1 VPRPITSDDLW
12 NLARVGQ
19 PEHVPGTTT
28 CVVPVVRYDEK
39 GEASSIIYQMGR
51 DGSTTQLTST
61 GRFATSPE
69 LNNEGAQMA
78 FLSKHGDDKPQVHV
92 MALDGGEASK
102 ITDLPLGAKYAKWVP
117 SKNSLIVIAPL
128 LRGFPT
134 IEKTTAELDKR
145 GAKKQ
150 PVITEDRVFRHW
162 KRWLASDT
170 IDHLFRVDL
179 EDHSVVDHLTPGMD
193 RLIGLDDL
201 SGTVAVTPDGETV
214 IFPLDDYADPWERIR
229 LSLHSVPVAGGEIT
243 KLETEPAA
251 QQVRPRVTP
260 DGDTLIYGAQFEED
274 YYADLVRIVSHH
286 LPTGTETVLTK
297 GWDRSAGGWE
307 PIGNDAIVFHAED
320 EGHVRLYTLP
330 LEGHTPIPQTATGS
344 NHGPRVGIDCYWHR
358 TESMHVPPEVAYTC
372 GGHTT
377 VVSDF
382 NTELL
387 SELDLRPA
395 EEIRFAGSN
404 DAPIQAFVITPPG
417 FDRGRK
423 WPLLHNVHGGPH
435 NGVMDDW
442 HWRWNPQVMAGA
454 GYVVVSVNFHGS
466 SSFGDAFTRSIRGAW
481 GDMPSRDVEAATDHM
496 VGLGYID
503 ADRMAIAGGS
513 YGGYL
518 VSWLTAM
525 TDRYRAS
532 ICHAGVT
539 DLVGQWASDHT
550 AGRDKGVGG
559 VPWDDMDAV
568 QRWNPMAHTHDITT
582 PTLVIHGELDYRV
595 VITQGLLLYGVLKAK
610 GVPARLV
617 YFPDEGHW
625 VEKRDNATVW
635 WDEFLTWLDRW
646 LPPLSRTSTSPPA
659 S

>member
-1 VPRPITSDDLW
+1 MTRPITPADLW

-19 PEHVPGTTT
+19 PEHVPTTTT
-28 CVVPVVRYDEK
+28 CVVPVVRYDSDGK
-39 GEASSIIYQMGR
+39 ASSVVYQVGR
-51 DGSTTQLTST
+51 DGSTKPLTS
-61 GRFATSPE
+61 GSRFATAPMP
-69 LNNEGAQMA
+69 NADGTRMV
-78 FLSKHGDDKPQVHV
+78 FLSKQDDDKPQAHV
-92 MALDGGEASK
+92 MALNGGEATQVTS
-102 ITDLPLGAKYAKWVP
+102 LPLGAKHARWVP
-117 SKNSLIVIAPL
+117 TKNSLIVIAPL

-134 IEKTTAELDKR
+134 LDQTTAELEER
-145 GAKKQ
+145 GAKKR
-150 PVITEDRVFRHW
+150 PVITEDRVYRHW
-162 KRWLASDT
+162 KRWLAGDT

-179 EDHSVVDHLTPGMD
+179 DDTNIEHLTPGLD

-201 SGTVAVTPDGETV
+201 SGSVAITPDGETI
-214 IFPLDDYADPWERIR
+214 IFPIDDHDEPWERLR
-229 LSLHSVPVAGGEIT
+229 LSLHTVPVTGGDIT
-243 KLETEPAA
+243 KLDTADAA
-251 QQVRPRVTP
+251 HQVRPRVTP
-260 DGDTLIYGAQFEED
+260 DGNTLIYGVQYEED

-286 LPTGTETVLTK
+286 LPTGTETILTN

-307 PIGNDAIVFHAED
+307 PIGNDAVVFHAED
-320 EGHVRLYTLP
+320 EGHVRLYTLA
-330 LEGHTPIPQTATGS
+330 LDGGTPIPQTSTGS

-358 TESMHVPPEVAYTC
+358 TESMHMPPEVAFTC

-377 VVSDF
+377 IVSQF

-395 EEIRFAGSN
+395 EELRFAGSN
-404 DAPIQAFVITPPG
+404 DVPIQAYVVTPPD
-417 FDRGRK
+417 FDSNRQ

-442 HWRWNPQVMAGA
+442 HWRWNPHVMAAA

-481 GDMPSRDVEAATDHM
+481 GDMPSRDIEAATDHLI
-496 VGLGYID
+496 GLGYVD
-503 ADRMAIAGGS
+503 PDRIAIAGGS

-525 TDRYRAS
+525 TDRYSAS

-539 DLVGQWASDHT
+539 DLVGQWASDLT

-559 VPWDDMDAV
+559 VPWEDMDAV
-568 QRWNPMAHTHDITT
+568 QRWNPMAHTHEIET

-595 VITQGLLLYGVLKAK
+595 VVTQGLTLYGVLKAK

-617 YFPDEGHW
+617 YFPNEGHW
-625 VEKRDNATVW
+625 IETQDNAMVW
-635 WDEFLTWLDRW
+635 WNEFTGWLDRW
-646 LPPLSRTSTSPPA
+646 L
-659 S
+659 